1 MVQRLLV
8 FDVVYARK
16 LLPEQKMFAPNFCQ
30 KKREKLVSH
39 EVDMKSF
46 SNLKRF
52 FKIRFKICLSY

>member
-30 KKREKLVSH
+30 KKKREKLVSH
-39 EVDMKSF
+39 EVDLKSF
-46 SNLKRF
+46 SKL
-52 FKIRFKICLSY
+52 KIRFKICLSD